1 MKHNKMTGKLAKFCK
16 ETCPVCTRGREKGK
30 GILYQM
36 VRLEEDLCP
45 ACRSYRKV
53 YGKYAH
59 EK

>member
-1 MKHNKMTGKLAKFCK
+1 MAEFCK
-16 ETCPVCTRGREKGK
+16 KSCPICTRGREKGK